1 MAKTDDKI
9 PADIRKMSFEEALD
23 ELETIVRELESG
35 KTKLDTAIE
44 AYERGAALK
53 AHCDA
58 KLREA
63 QAKIDR
69 ISREADGT
77 ISSEPANLG

>member
-1 MAKTDDKI
+1 MVQGKDK
-9 PADIRKMSFEEALD
+9 ADVRKMSFEEALD

-35 KTKLDTAIE
+35 KTKLDTAID

-63 QAKIDR
+63 QTKIDR
-69 ISREADGT
+69 IGREADGT

>member
-1 MAKTDDKI
+1 MAQGTGK
-9 PADIRKMSFEEALD
+9 ADVRKLSFEEALE

-53 AHCDA
+53 AHCDT
-58 KLREA
+58 KLKEA

-69 ISREADGT
+69 ISRDAGGS

>member
-1 MAKTDDKI
+1 MAQGKDK
-9 PADIRKMSFEEALD
+9 ADVRKMSFEEALE

-35 KTKLDTAIE
+35 KTKLDAAID

-53 AHCDA
+53 AHCET

-63 QAKIDR
+63 QTKIDR

>member
-1 MAKTDDKI
+1 MAQGKDK
-9 PADIRKMSFEEALD
+9 ADVRKMSFEEALE

-69 ISREADGT
+69 IGREADGT
-77 ISSEPANLG
+77 ISSEPADLG

>member
-1 MAKTDDKI
+1 MAQGTGK
-9 PADIRKMSFEEALD
+9 ADVRKLSFEEALE

-53 AHCDA
+53 AHCDT
-58 KLREA
+58 KLKEA

-69 ISREADGT
+69 ISRDADGS

>member
-1 MAKTDDKI
+1 MAQGKDK
-9 PADIRKMSFEEALD
+9 ADVRKMSFEEALE

-35 KTKLDTAIE
+35 KTKLDTAID

-53 AHCDA
+53 AHCDT
-58 KLREA
+58 KLKEA

-69 ISREADGT
+69 IGRDADGS

>member
-1 MAKTDDKI
+1 MAQGKSK
-9 PADIRKMSFEEALD
+9 ADVQKMSFEEALG

>member
-1 MAKTDDKI
+1 MAQGKSK
-9 PADIRKMSFEEALD
+9 ADVHKMSFEEALD

-53 AHCDA
+53 AHCDT

-63 QAKIDR
+63 QTKIDR
-69 ISREADGT
+69 IAREADGT

>member
-1 MAKTDDKI
+1 MAQDKDK
-9 PADIRKMSFEEALD
+9 ADARKMSFEEALE

-53 AHCDA
+53 AHCDT
-58 KLREA
+58 KLKEA

-69 ISREADGT
+69 ISRDADGGL
-77 ISSEPANLG
+77 SSEPANLG

>member
-1 MAKTDDKI
+1 MAQDKDK
-9 PADIRKMSFEEALD
+9 ADARKMSFEEALE

-53 AHCDA
+53 AHCDT
-58 KLREA
+58 KLKEA

-69 ISREADGT
+69 ISRDADGGL
-77 ISSEPANLG
+77 SSEPASLG

>member
-1 MAKTDDKI
+1 MAQGKDK
-9 PADIRKMSFEEALD
+9 ADVRKLSFEEALE

-44 AYERGAALK
+44 AYERGAALQ

-63 QAKIDR
+63 QTKIDR

>member
-1 MAKTDDKI
+1 MAQGKTK
-9 PADIRKMSFEEALD
+9 ADVQKMSFEEALD

-63 QAKIDR
+63 QTKIDR
-69 ISREADGT
+69 IGREADGT

>member
-1 MAKTDDKI
+1 MAQGTGK
-9 PADIRKMSFEEALD
+9 ADVRKLSFEEALE

-53 AHCDA
+53 AHCDT
-58 KLREA
+58 KLKEA

-69 ISREADGT
+69 ISRDADGS
-77 ISSEPANLG
+77 ISSESANLG